1 MAEILLPNENKKS
14 WLWYV
19 DPFLVVINMLHSL
32 EQTHPC
38 PVRLAFIGTHV
49 AFLPWSVDLFLA
61 TV

>member
-38 PVRLAFIGTHV
+38 PVRLPFIGTHV
-49 AFLPWSVDLFLA
+49 AFLP
-61 TV
+61 